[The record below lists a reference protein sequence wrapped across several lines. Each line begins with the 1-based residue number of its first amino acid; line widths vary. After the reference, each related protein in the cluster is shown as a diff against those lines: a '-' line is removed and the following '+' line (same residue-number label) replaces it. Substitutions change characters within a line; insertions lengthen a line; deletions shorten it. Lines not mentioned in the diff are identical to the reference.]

1 MKKKKFFDSGFI
13 RFVEIAFFAVVCAL
27 FIKTFVI
34 EAFRIPTGSME
45 KTLLAGDFLLVNK
58 LVYGASSPKYLPF
71 SEKKIPYFTLPALV
85 EPRNNDIIV
94 FEFPGKLN
102 EIEPEHNTNY
112 IKRCIGIP
120 GDTIKI
126 INKRV
131 FVNNKPF
138 AFPETGIVD
147 FTDTSPK
154 GFFNQKIFPYGSGW
168 NEDNYGPIFIPGKD
182 STVKLTLNNIS
193 QWEELIN
200 REYGDTVVSIRD
212 NQIYINNVR
221 EKYYTFQKDYF
232 FVMGDNR
239 DDSYDSRF
247 WGYVPRD
254 NIIGEAIII
263 YWSWDPSVEVSGIS
277 NFLSPLR
284 LGRIF
289 QFIN

>member
-1 MKKKKFFDSGFI
+1 MKKFFNGSFI
-13 RFVEIAFFAVVCAL
+13 RFLEIAFFAVVTAL

-45 KTLLAGDFLLVNK
+45 RTLLSGDFLLVNK
-58 LVYGASSPKYLPF
+58 LVYGASSPKYIPF
-71 SEKKIPYFTLPALV
+71 TNVSIPYFTLPSLV
-85 EPRNNDIIV
+85 EPENNDIII
-94 FEFPGKLN
+94 FEFPGNPDELK
-102 EIEPEHNTNY
+102 PEQNANY

-120 GDTIKI
+120 GDTLKI

-131 FVNNKPF
+131 FVNNKLFP
-138 AFPETGIVD
+138 FPEDGIVNYEEV
-147 FTDTSPK
+147 TPA
-154 GFFNQKIFPYGSGW
+154 GYYNPKIFPQNSGW

-182 STVKLTLNNIS
+182 STVKININNID
-193 QWEELIN
+193 QWKEIIN
-200 REYGDTVVSIRD
+200 REYNSNVVSIKE
-212 NQIYINNVR
+212 NKVYINDVHA
-221 EKYYTFQKDYF
+221 KYYTFQKDYF

-247 WGYVPRD
+247 WGFVPRD
-254 NIIGEAIII
+254 KIIGEAIII
-263 YWSWDPSVEVSGIS
+263 YWSWDPSVEVNGIA

>member
-1 MKKKKFFDSGFI
+1 MKKKLLNSGII
-13 RFVEIAFFAVVCAL
+13 RFFEIAFFAVVTAL

-58 LVYGASSPKYLPF
+58 LVYGASSPKYFPF
-71 SEKKIPYFTLPALV
+71 TNIQIPYFTLPSLA
-85 EPRNNDIIV
+85 EPDNNDIII
-94 FEFPGKLN
+94 FEFPGNADEL
-102 EIEPEHNTNY
+102 ETQQSANY

-120 GDTIKI
+120 GDSVKI

-131 FVNNKPF
+131 FVNNKLFP
-138 AFPETGIVD
+138 FPENGLVNYEEVTPAGYYN
-147 FTDTSPK
+147 PK
-154 GFFNQKIFPYGSGW
+154 IYPKNSGW

-182 STVKLTLNNIS
+182 STVKISVNNIS
-193 QWEELIN
+193 QWEEIIN
-200 REYGDTVVSIRD
+200 REYGNKVVSIKE
-212 NQIYINNVR
+212 NKVYINDEPV
-221 EKYYTFQKDYF
+221 KYYTFKNDYF

-247 WGYVPRD
+247 WGLVPRE
-254 NIIGEAIII
+254 NIIGEAIMI
-263 YWSWDPSVEVSGIS
+263 YWSWDPTVEVNSVV